1 MMKKNKKIKYFLRK
15 SIISIIALIVIFP
28 FNVLV
33 VLADPVPVEEVG
45 ANLEE
50 NTITAE
56 VRIPQNNSSVVSNT
70 NSIMQLLGEIMAPVY
85 QLATPG
91 SNLTYDIYRYLMK
104 HTENE
109 LGIDKDIFRRM
120 ERKQTAP
127 TVDIVFAPTNP
138 KEGEKVTAIAVP
150 RGFRNDAK
158 KLYYTWYIVHDALT
172 GDEKP
177 NVEAGKKEA
186 MRMVAAGNYDKQ
198 LFYGGDDP
206 EDKDLNRDAY
216 DASFGG
222 DDGIGKRE
230 NEGTAASED
239 CSDRGCDCLNEM
251 SMMNDEVTTGC
262 FDDKGVLLYSGDG
275 EYEEAMEDRG
285 DRSANVG
292 RGVVNS
298 KWITRCYRHNFGAG
312 GDRDRSDKSTFGLS
326 GRDLII
332 KCQHAF
338 GDEVGDRKFEK
349 DEELDWG
356 TNPEDA
362 DTDGDGV
369 MDEADLA
376 GLGQSEFTWI
386 YRKGD
391 KVSVAVEGMSNI
403 AINEGSTDR
412 LRYKNK
418 KWEITNDSGEKI
430 GWDLSPTASP
440 ETWYT
445 DARGDCE
452 DGKNKCLAKDGDS
465 LLYVP
470 VEERLGDDSK
480 CTSEY
485 ADCMKRL
492 WEHERKS
499 ENDEDAFGS
508 MTGYYKIMW
517 AAPGICSG
525 NKVDEAKNDWCDT
538 DDDIGFQYLKL
549 VDPVEQ
555 GKQLLEVSV
564 NVSPK
569 NPQFSEADIE
579 KEGDFSVL
587 HSDSTDMIIASAGVN
602 SQEYVNPDYLY
613 YKWSVWRCYPEDF
626 DKCEDV
632 TKQVDFKS
640 RTEGLGLRDI
650 GFYPVDTIF
659 TISDRTLL
667 KIGVV
672 VKKHKG
678 AVMSSPGINGEYTKQ
693 IFSDEKKEIEDEDE
707 YVNKY
712 AYSASK
718 LIEVTKNEMEIKFYQ
733 ATIGADGAWV
743 KGDEICGDNS
753 EKAVYRKLCPVYQYQ
768 VIAAEVEN
776 AGDSLI
782 WKVNGNE
789 VGPTLNGLNN
799 TEPNDPIIFFP
810 IAGNDG
816 QLITVEVVSDKEDK
830 EGLWDDDNMM
840 ESRVLTIHRPM
851 VRVLDNK
858 KNILD
863 GKSIQK
869 AFYSIHNYGGGPGKK
884 RSTVEDLWW
893 VMGDDSKKDRVVNVP
908 IVIIPRYLKD
918 EIDQKYLVVKA
929 SANGNDMGDVFPD
942 NPTEFE
948 KIVLSGEVGKLN
960 SLKMYTLKK
969 FDYNYRKAL
978 EASFGLEALEELVD
992 VQSVRIKTIDADIYY
1007 KATGQ
1012 VEALNFR
1019 QKTSKFFAS
1028 TIKNAPEYFVFI
1040 LRLAV
1045 SFVLVTMIAFG
1056 MSYGAKR
1063 IS

>member
-1 MMKKNKKIKYFLRK
+1 MKKGVKNGVVIWKKLVMTVVIF
-15 SIISIIALIVIFP
+15 ALIFP
-28 FNVLV
+28 WQILP

-56 VRIPQNNSSVVSNT
+56 MRIPQNNSSVVSGT
-70 NSIMQLLGEIMAPVY
+70 SSVVQLLGEIVAPIY

-104 HTENE
+104 HTEDE
-109 LGIDKDIFRRM
+109 LGIDKDFFRRM
-120 ERKQTAP
+120 QKKQKAP
-127 TVDIVFAPTNP
+127 SVDIVFAPTNP
-138 KEGEKVTAIAVP
+138 REGERVTAFAIP
-150 RGFRNDAK
+150 RDFRNSK
-158 KLYYTWYIVHDALT
+158 EKLYFTWYIVHDVVS
-172 GDEKP
+172 GEEKP

-186 MRMVAAGNYDKQ
+186 MRMVAAGNYDKD
-198 LFYGGDDP
+198 LFGEPQDD
-206 EDKDLNRDAY
+206 DRNRDAY

-222 DDGIGKRE
+222 DDGVGKKSE
-230 NEGTAASED
+230 GGTAAAGD
-239 CSDRGCDCLNEM
+239 CEECDCLHSM
-251 SMMNDEVTTGC
+251 SMMDGSVSRGC
-262 FDDKGVLLYSGDG
+262 FDDKGELLYSEFDQF
-275 EYEEAMEDRG
+275 EEAMSDRG
-285 DRSANVG
+285 YNSALNG

-298 KWITRCYRHNFGAG
+298 QWITRCYRHNFGPG
-312 GDRDRSDKSTFGLS
+312 GDAGDKDTGVFAYS

-338 GDEVGDRKFEK
+338 GDGVGDRNFERG
-349 DEELDWG
+349 EEEEWG
-356 TNPEDA
+356 TNPENP

-369 MDEADLA
+369 VDEADLA
-376 GLGQSEFTWI
+376 GLGQDEFTWI

-403 AINEGSTDR
+403 AINEGATDR

-418 KWEITNDSGEKI
+418 YWDGEEEYL
-430 GWDLSPTASP
+430 DLSPTASP
-440 ETWYT
+440 EDWYKEK
-445 DARGDCE
+445 RQECE
-452 DGKNKCLAKDGDS
+452 DYKNEKLAANGDS
-465 LLYVP
+465 LIYVP
-470 VEERLGDDSK
+470 VDGRLVDDGRIVQ
-480 CTSEY
+480 EY
-485 ADCMKRL
+485 SDCMKDL
-492 WEHERKS
+492 WEHQLRD
-499 ENDEDAFGS
+499 ENDEDAFGD

-517 AAPGICSG
+517 AAPGICSE
-525 NKVDEAKNDWCDT
+525 NKMDEADSDWCDN

-869 AFYSIHNYGGGPGKK
+869 AFDSIHNYGGGPGKK

-893 VMGDDSKKDRVVNVP
+893 VMGGDSKKDRVVNVP